1 MIIQPLTIAA
11 AASLTAGA
19 STISGASLVLVQN
32 TSAAVKYVNIEEKAT
47 GTRKSSVMIPAAS
60 NLIIKKDTSDEIFA
74 SAAAAGTGAAIGVL
88 FTKVGYGN

>member
-19 STISGASLVLVQN
+19 STIGGASLVLVQN

-60 NLIIKKDTSDEIFA
+60 NLIIKKNASDEIFA
-74 SAAAAGTGAAIGVL
+74 SAGVAGTGAAAGVL
-88 FTKVGYGN
+88 FTKVGYTN